1 MCLSKK
7 IIAALLCSLA
17 VVIGSIGISANTANA
32 VESTAATTATNTAAT
47 GTTVSIETLQ
57 QIVLMLQQQ
66 IQQIIKLI
74 AELKPQET
82 CGNGICRFG
91 ETAATCA
98 ADCSTV
104 TTCAKEGATFQ
115 DVNKKCCDGLE
126 KVKLPSTCGS
136 SDSQTGC
143 AAVISYTCQ
152 KKAINQT
159 CSDLCTAKGYTASR
173 CNAWATGTLETDPN
187 TGCKAS
193 EVNQGWTSD
202 CTASQLAGGGRACCC
217 SKTATVCTPKAV
229 SGCNVCNSEGT
240 KWVPK
245 NSKCSTGQTCRDG
258 KCIIADYGKT
268 KCTATGGTWTYS
280 DCASGCIFATKT
292 ERTSSEG
299 AGCATVCVQDY
310 KCTCPS
316 GKYWASR
323 EEGCITSTTACAG
336 EGKTIYASWSGQTPT
351 TCCSGLT
358 AISSCTSTGECPNNG
373 SSICAYCGN
382 GKCGIGEN
390 KYNCPKDCG
399 TVSCVQ
405 KGITFSD
412 NRECCA
418 GLTKIQAPGC
428 APTNDGT
435 EICKLQYSCVET
447 TTTCAKEGEW
457 FSYDNNRKCCDGL
470 TATDSSAPCP
480 EGANYCSGEIGY
492 ICRKPITTCAKE
504 GEYFYTTDRKCCDG
518 LSKVTTGG
526 QDCGSGTAC
535 AAVLMYTCKRPTTT
549 CAKENQ
555 ACSDTSSS
563 GQPISCCDGYQCS
576 YPGDTTGSVS
586 IIPGGTS
593 VLYTPPTRI
602 GICVKKTSTCAT
614 EGQYFWP
621 GTQKCC
627 DGLTELQETP
637 ACSGST
643 SCITATMSICKKP
656 DTLSC
661 SSACHAK
668 GYLNSYCSAWSTGTL
683 YPIASTAGCNAGYEN
698 VGWTSD
704 CTAAG
709 MGGGGRA
716 CCCAPE
722 TPPSPPIS
730 EMCGKTLSATP
741 TTAEKE
747 ACAKAGGNIFCS
759 AGNQY
764 CTPTTSTTGTNYG
777 YYCPTIET
785 KCTCACGGTVYS
797 SGGSVSSINTKT
809 LSASL
814 AQAIDLAKNI
824 LNNLLQK

>member
-17 VVIGSIGISANTANA
+17 VVIGSIGVSANTANA

-104 TTCAKEGATFQ
+104 TTCAKEGTTFQ

-152 KKAINQT
+152 RKAINQT

-187 TGCKAS
+187 TGCKAG
-193 EVNQGWTSD
+193 EVNLGWTSD

-217 SKTATVCTPKAV
+217 SKTTTACTPKAV

-240 KWVPK
+240 KWVPT

-258 KCIIADYGKT
+258 KCMIADYGKA
-268 KCTATGGTWTYS
+268 KCAATGGTWAYS

-323 EEGCITSTTACAG
+323 EEGCVTSTTACAS
-336 EGKTIYASWSGQTPT
+336 EGKTIYASWSGQAPT

-428 APTNDGT
+428 APKYDGT
-435 EICKLQYSCVET
+435 EI
-447 TTTCAKEGEW
+447 
-457 FSYDNNRKCCDGL
+457 
-470 TATDSSAPCP
+470 
-480 EGANYCSGEIGY
+480 
-492 ICRKPITTCAKE
+492 
-504 GEYFYTTDRKCCDG
+504 
-518 LSKVTTGG
+518 
-526 QDCGSGTAC
+526 
-535 AAVLMYTCKRPTTT
+535 
-549 CAKENQ
+549 
-555 ACSDTSSS
+555 
-563 GQPISCCDGYQCS
+563 
-576 YPGDTTGSVS
+576 
-586 IIPGGTS
+586 
-593 VLYTPPTRI
+593 
-602 GICVKKTSTCAT
+602 
-614 EGQYFWP
+614 
-621 GTQKCC
+621 
-627 DGLTELQETP
+627 
-637 ACSGST
+637 
-643 SCITATMSICKKP
+643 
-656 DTLSC
+656 
-661 SSACHAK
+661 
-668 GYLNSYCSAWSTGTL
+668 
-683 YPIASTAGCNAGYEN
+683 
-698 VGWTSD
+698 
-704 CTAAG
+704 
-709 MGGGGRA
+709 
-716 CCCAPE
+716 
-722 TPPSPPIS
+722 
-730 EMCGKTLSATP
+730 
-741 TTAEKE
+741 
-747 ACAKAGGNIFCS
+747 
-759 AGNQY
+759 
-764 CTPTTSTTGTNYG
+764 
-777 YYCPTIET
+777 
-785 KCTCACGGTVYS
+785 
-797 SGGSVSSINTKT
+797 
-809 LSASL
+809 
-814 AQAIDLAKNI
+814 
-824 LNNLLQK
+824 